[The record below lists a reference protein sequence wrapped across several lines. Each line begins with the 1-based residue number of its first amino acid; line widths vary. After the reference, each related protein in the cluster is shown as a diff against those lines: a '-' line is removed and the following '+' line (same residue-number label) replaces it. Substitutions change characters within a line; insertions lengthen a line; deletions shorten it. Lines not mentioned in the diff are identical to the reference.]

1 MDDLFNDFLEM
12 GFGKPKQLVF
22 NSNVKDMLPNYWQKK
37 DDKTYLCTVKTL
49 GVNPED
55 ITVEETDYGIKVSGA
70 STINDF
76 PYDVS
81 MELPIVES
89 IMNEIKDISFTSQ
102 NGLTFITLKLNRPD
116 KKKINIIRK

>member
-1 MDDLFNDFLEM
+1 MDEIFNDFLEM

-76 PYDVS
+76 TYDVS

-89 IMNEIKDISFTSQ
+89 IMNEIEDISFTSQ